1 MTHPYAALPPQQ
13 YWKQGVA
20 EAADPTDLVF
30 DPSFAIR
37 RGDRVASAG
46 SCFAQ
51 HISRALK
58 DAGFRFLVT
67 EEHAP
72 ASGVADENYGVFSA
86 RFGNVYT
93 MRQMLQLFERA
104 YGLFRPRDAAWP
116 GHAGEWIDPFRP
128 RIQRA
133 GFPDQASLEA
143 DRARHLGA
151 VRRMVETAD
160 VLLFTLGLTE
170 YWRAADGAAFPL
182 PPAVVSPGAEGYE
195 FANASCA
202 EVVAEGDAL
211 IAGLR
216 EVNPALRIVLTVS
229 PVPLV
234 ATHERR
240 HVLVSTVASK
250 SILRAAVEDFCRR
263 HDAVHYFPS
272 YEIVAGHPSRAR
284 FFAPDMRE
292 VTPEGVAAVMAVFR
306 RHHLVDAGEAPP
318 AVARATTSPPPP
330 VALTEDDL
338 RRHAAVQAVVCDEDA
353 IVLPPG
359 ATA

>member
-13 YWKQGVA
+13 YWTQGVA
-20 EAADPTDLVF
+20 EAADPTDLVL

-37 RGDRVASAG
+37 RSDRVASAG

-51 HISRALK
+51 HISRALTES
-58 DAGFRFLVT
+58 GFRFLVT

-72 ASGVADENYGVFSA
+72 APGVTDENYGVFSA
-86 RFGNVYT
+86 RSGNVYT

-104 YGLFRPRDAAWP
+104 YGLFRPRDTAWR
-116 GHAGEWIDPFRP
+116 GHRGEWLDPFRP

-133 GFPDQASLEA
+133 GFPDEAALET
-143 DRARHLGA
+143 DRARHLAA

-182 PPAVVSPGAEGYE
+182 PPAVVSPGAHGHA

-229 PVPLV
+229 PVPLI
-234 ATHERR
+234 ATYERR
-240 HVLVSTVASK
+240 HVLVSTIASK
-250 SILRAAVEDFCRR
+250 SILRAAVEDLCRR
-263 HDAVHYFPS
+263 HDGVHYFPS

-284 FFAPDMRE
+284 FFAPGLRE

-306 RHHLVDAGEAPP
+306 RHHLAGDGPGAPAAP
-318 AVARATTSPPPP
+318 PPPP
-330 VALTEDDL
+330 VALTEEDL
-338 RRHAAVQAVVCDEDA
+338 RRHAAVQAVVCDEEA
-353 IVLPPG
+353 IVQPPG
-359 ATA
+359 ALA